1 MTFPVE
7 LSVIVLA
14 FLLGAIPFSFLL
26 AKLVGGVDI
35 RTVGSGNVGATNLA
49 RSLGV
54 GKGIFGLALD
64 AGKGA
69 AAVLLARRIGAGVD
83 AGPTL
88 EAVAGGAA
96 VLGHIYTPF
105 LNFKGGKGV
114 ATGAGVFGVLAPTAL
129 LAAVVVFVLGTALSR
144 MVSLGSVLGAV
155 TLPIAT
161 HVLGSVP
168 AVRLAALFVALLVV
182 ARHRA
187 NLGRIARGTESRLGA
202 GPGGEGRGR

>member
-1 MTFPVE
+1 MTCAAE
-7 LSVIVLA
+7 LLAIALA

-26 AKLVGGVDI
+26 AKLIGGVDI
-35 RTVGSGNVGATNLA
+35 RTVGSGNIGATNLA
-49 RSLGV
+49 RSLGI

-69 AAVLLARRIGAGVD
+69 AAVLLARRIGSGLD

-96 VLGHIYTPF
+96 PF
-105 LNFKGGKGV
+105 LSFKGGKGV
-114 ATGAGVFGVLAPTAL
+114 ATGAGVFGVLAPGAL
-129 LAAVVVFVLGTALSR
+129 LAAVVVFMLGTALSR

-155 TLPIAT
+155 ALPIAAQ
-161 HVLGSVP
+161 VLGSAP

-187 NLGRIARGTESRLGA
+187 NLQRIARGTERRLGA
-202 GPGGEGRGR
+202 DPGGEGESR

>member
-1 MTFPVE
+1 MTFAAE
-7 LSVIVLA
+7 LLAILLA

-26 AKLVGGVDI
+26 AKLFGGVDI
-35 RTVGSGNVGATNLA
+35 RRVGSGNIGATNLA
-49 RSLGV
+49 RSLGI
-54 GKGIFGLALD
+54 GKGILGLALD

-69 AAVLLARRIGAGVD
+69 AAVLLARRIASGFD

-96 VLGHIYTPF
+96 VLGHLYTPF

-114 ATGAGVFGVLAPTAL
+114 ATGAGVFGVLAPGAL
-129 LAAVVVFVLGTALSR
+129 LAAVVVFMLGTAVSR

-155 TLPIAT
+155 TLPIAA
-161 HVLGSVP
+161 HVLGSAP
-168 AVRLAALFVALLVV
+168 AARLAALFVALLVV

-187 NLGRIARGTESRLGA
+187 NLGRIARGTERRLGA
-202 GPGGEGRGR
+202 DPDGEGEGR

>member
-1 MTFPVE
+1 MTCAAE
-7 LSVIVLA
+7 LLAILLA
-14 FLLGAIPFSFLL
+14 FLIGAIPFSFLL
-26 AKLVGGVDI
+26 AKLFGGVDI
-35 RTVGSGNVGATNLA
+35 RKVGSGNIGATNLA
-49 RSLGV
+49 RSLGI

-69 AAVLLARRIGAGVD
+69 AAVLLARRIGSGCD

-96 VLGHIYTPF
+96 VLGHLYTPF

-114 ATGAGVFGVLAPTAL
+114 ATGAGVFGVLAPGAL
-129 LAAVVVFVLGTALSR
+129 LAAVVVFVLGTAVSR

-155 TLPIAT
+155 TLPIAA
-161 HVLGSVP
+161 HVLGSPP
-168 AVRLAALFVALLVV
+168 AVRLAALFVSLLVV

-187 NLGRIARGTESRLGA
+187 NLWRIARGTERRLGA
-202 GPGGEGRGR
+202 DGGEGESR

>member
-1 MTFPVE
+1 MTCAAE
-7 LSVIVLA
+7 LLAIALA

-26 AKLVGGVDI
+26 AKLIGGVDI
-35 RTVGSGNVGATNLA
+35 RTVGSGNIGATNLA
-49 RSLGV
+49 RSLGI

-69 AAVLLARRIGAGVD
+69 AAVLLARRIGSGLD

-96 VLGHIYTPF
+96 VLGHLYTPF
-105 LNFKGGKGV
+105 LSFKGGKGV
-114 ATGAGVFGVLAPTAL
+114 ATGAGVFGVLAPGAL
-129 LAAVVVFVLGTALSR
+129 LAAVVVFMLGTALSR
-144 MVSLGSVLGAV
+144 MVSLGSVLSAV
-155 TLPIAT
+155 ALPIAAQ
-161 HVLGSVP
+161 VLGSAP

-187 NLGRIARGTESRLGA
+187 NLQRIARGTERRLGA
-202 GPGGEGRGR
+202 DPGGEGESR